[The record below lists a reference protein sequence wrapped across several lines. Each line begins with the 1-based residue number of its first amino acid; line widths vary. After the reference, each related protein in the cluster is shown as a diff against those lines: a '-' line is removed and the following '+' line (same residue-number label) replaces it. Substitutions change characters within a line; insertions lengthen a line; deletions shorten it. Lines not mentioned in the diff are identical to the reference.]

1 MSKVNLKYVFY
12 FLVISLSAYLLVNTL
27 ILNSSNKI
35 EDFSVI
41 RPINVQ
47 NSSIRGDISNTPPAS
62 FNYELS
68 AVRLGDE
75 NTSVIVKKGG
85 KEYVVQIN
93 ELLEN
98 KYKLIQVDKSV
109 IIFEFQGKKF
119 TINNRFSMNNFF
131 KKSLLVTTLCAFFI
145 VHAQETFILNYEDV
159 DIKKVTQDIANFS
172 KKTIILDPR
181 VKGKVTIFSN
191 SLLSSDEVWDVYL
204 RTIQVN
210 GFSALND
217 ENFVRIVPEN
227 EATRD
232 QNSGESGGEFITR
245 VIELKNR
252 SSVELLPLIKPIA
265 GRQANVSS
273 IASINSLLI
282 VDRKSNVER
291 ITEVVKSLDED
302 NTASVT
308 IVDLKNLSSV
318 EAVRILEKL
327 KSQNNPTINNFAAI
341 SFSASNSVIVS
352 ANSITTNI
360 IKETLQQLDADAIS
374 EGSVAVI
381 YLKYANAEEVAGI
394 VSSIASRFIS
404 SESEKPIVTYH
415 APTNSVVVSSDESN
429 IATIKNLISKLDIRR
444 AQVLVEAI
452 VVELS
457 ETAARSL
464 GVETI
469 FAGAEDGEIPIGIT
483 RFQNGTGPDLLG
495 LTGSAIESGDNANFS
510 NIAANSLL
518 NSQGIIAGIGRIS
531 EDDDSMIAIINAIDA
546 DKNSNI
552 LTTTS
557 LLAMDNEEASTVIG
571 QEIPITTGESLGS
584 NNTNPFRTTSREE
597 VGIKLSIKPQINEG
611 NSVILEIKQEVSGV
625 AGPLTGT
632 TDLIT
637 NKRTIET
644 TVLVDNNQI
653 IVLGGLVDEDIQEDI
668 QRVPVLGSIPILGK
682 LFQSSSE
689 SKVKKNLMVFLRPK
703 ILVDSESVSQ
713 ISTEKYNF
721 IKAEQLLKQ
730 QSKLIDLTE
739 DK

>member
-1 MSKVNLKYVFY
+1 M
-12 FLVISLSAYLLVNTL
+12 
-27 ILNSSNKI
+27 NS
-35 EDFSVI
+35 
-41 RPINVQ
+41 
-47 NSSIRGDISNTPPAS
+47 
-62 FNYELS
+62 
-68 AVRLGDE
+68 
-75 NTSVIVKKGG
+75 
-85 KEYVVQIN
+85 
-93 ELLEN
+93 
-98 KYKLIQVDKSV
+98 
-109 IIFEFQGKKF
+109 
-119 TINNRFSMNNFF
+119 FF
-131 KKSLLVTTLCAFFI
+131 KKSLLVATLCTFI
-145 VHAQETFILNYEDV
+145 VAHAQETFILNYEDV

-291 ITEVVKSLDED
+291 ITQVVQSLDED

-327 KSQNNPTINNFAAI
+327 KSQNNPTINNFVAI

-381 YLKYANAEEVAGI
+381 YLKYADAEEVAGI

>member
-1 MSKVNLKYVFY
+1 
-12 FLVISLSAYLLVNTL
+12 
-27 ILNSSNKI
+27 
-35 EDFSVI
+35 
-41 RPINVQ
+41 
-47 NSSIRGDISNTPPAS
+47 
-62 FNYELS
+62 
-68 AVRLGDE
+68 
-75 NTSVIVKKGG
+75 
-85 KEYVVQIN
+85 
-93 ELLEN
+93 
-98 KYKLIQVDKSV
+98 
-109 IIFEFQGKKF
+109 
-119 TINNRFSMNNFF
+119 MNNFF
-131 KKSLLVTTLCAFFI
+131 KKSLLVTTLCAFF
-145 VHAQETFILNYEDV
+145 VVQAQETFILNYEDV

-191 SLLSSDEVWDVYL
+191 SSLSSDEVWDVYL

-273 IASINSLLI
+273 IASINSLLV

-291 ITEVVKSLDED
+291 ITEVVQSLDED

-327 KSQNNPTINNFAAI
+327 KSQNNPTINNFVAI

-360 IKETLQQLDADAIS
+360 IKETLQQLDDDAIS

-429 IATIKNLISKLDIRR
+429 IATITNLISKLDIRR

-597 VGIKLSIKPQINEG
+597 VGIKLSVKPQINEG

-668 QRVPVLGSIPILGK
+668 QRVPVLGSIPVLGK

-730 QSKLIDLTE
+730 QSNLIDLTK

>member
-1 MSKVNLKYVFY
+1 
-12 FLVISLSAYLLVNTL
+12 
-27 ILNSSNKI
+27 
-35 EDFSVI
+35 
-41 RPINVQ
+41 
-47 NSSIRGDISNTPPAS
+47 
-62 FNYELS
+62 
-68 AVRLGDE
+68 
-75 NTSVIVKKGG
+75 
-85 KEYVVQIN
+85 
-93 ELLEN
+93 
-98 KYKLIQVDKSV
+98 
-109 IIFEFQGKKF
+109 
-119 TINNRFSMNNFF
+119 MNNFF
-131 KKSLLVTTLCAFFI
+131 KKSLLVTTLCAFF
-145 VHAQETFILNYEDV
+145 VVQAQETFILNYEDV

-191 SLLSSDEVWDVYL
+191 SSLSSDEVWDVYL

-273 IASINSLLI
+273 IASINSLLV
-282 VDRKSNVER
+282 VDRKSNIER
-291 ITEVVKSLDED
+291 ITEVVQSLDED

-327 KSQNNPTINNFAAI
+327 KSQNNPTINNFVAI

-360 IKETLQQLDADAIS
+360 IKETLQQLDDDAIS

-381 YLKYANAEEVAGI
+381 YLKYADAEEVAGI

-597 VGIKLSIKPQINEG
+597 VGIKLSVKPQINEG

-668 QRVPVLGSIPILGK
+668 QRVPVLGSIPVLGK

-730 QSKLIDLTE
+730 QSKLIDLTK

>member
-1 MSKVNLKYVFY
+1 MYKRQL
-12 FLVISLSAYLLVNTL
+12 ISLSA
-27 ILNSSNKI
+27 
-35 EDFSVI
+35 FS
-41 RPINVQ
+41 
-47 NSSIRGDISNTPPAS
+47 
-62 FNYELS
+62 
-68 AVRLGDE
+68 
-75 NTSVIVKKGG
+75 
-85 KEYVVQIN
+85 
-93 ELLEN
+93 
-98 KYKLIQVDKSV
+98 
-109 IIFEFQGKKF
+109 
-119 TINNRFSMNNFF
+119 
-131 KKSLLVTTLCAFFI
+131 
-145 VHAQETFILNYEDV
+145 QESFILNYEDV

-172 KKTIILDPR
+172 RKTIILDPR

-191 SLLSSDEVWDVYL
+191 SSLSSDEVWDVYL

-210 GFSALND
+210 GFSAIND
-217 ENFVRIVPEN
+217 DNFVRIVPEN

-232 QNSGESGGEFITR
+232 SNSADSDGEFITR
-245 VIELKNR
+245 IIGLNNR
-252 SSVELLPLIKPIA
+252 SSIELLPMLKPIA

-273 IASINSLLI
+273 IASINSILI
-282 VDRKSNVER
+282 VDRASNVER
-291 ITEVVKSLDED
+291 IADLILALDQD
-302 NTASVT
+302 NTAAVS
-308 IVDLKNLSSV
+308 IIDLKNLSSV

-327 KSQNNPTINNFAAI
+327 KAQNNPTINNFVAI

-360 IKETLQQLDADAIS
+360 IKETLKQLDADAIS

-415 APTNSVVVSSDESN
+415 SPTNSVVVSSDESN

-668 QRVPVLGSIPILGK
+668 QRVPVLGSIPVLGK